1 MGRPSLLIPLIQQHG
16 FCTATVLGERDPVR
30 FLDDQLND
38 AISALYDEWTG
49 GEGEWQR
56 DTPETRLAREAQL
69 QRISR
74 QHWPDREE
82 YHKSICETLKN
93 AWIQRKS
100 RIKCA
105 RKKGSHSERRDRIFR
120 HKQIAAQAQVAA
132 QPRLLLLPPPSPR
145 PTVFWVFLE
154 ESFANICGE
163 PTLSV
168 DILEAEGSV
177 LALHQWYSPAWAKQM
192 RKELG
197 AAFATLHGSSA
208 VLHQNVVTM
217 RALQYL
223 HPTQVHSRPWSW
235 LAREL
240 QAPKELL
247 THLQQVSPVIIFLSH
262 TATTT
267 LCQPHVRTVL
277 QGLTKLRHLF
287 GNQTLR
293 TIPCEEESE
302 HYHSKVADVRVLD
315 SLAQTSP
322 DVYAYR
328 PRTCL
333 GFTPCTLG
341 DDAQTVFKRSHSDG
355 GLHVQIE
362 PRGVRT
368 SLKCT
373 PANSSRRKTKLCS
386 RSSQATSPA
395 LALDAGP
402 QPHWFHQEYV
412 STLATV
418 GEFRVF
424 IVATKDDALGG
435 EVLHTVRTKTSDGL
449 MSVCAADFDLFEH
462 PSATGLDRS
471 QVEDFALPIYESLE
485 IAVRLDIAVAPPTA
499 ASSGRLFVLEVT
511 RFYAAH
517 FFCAAASPDPKCQAC
532 ERVARAIAR
541 FLYKP
546 N

>member
-1 MGRPSLLIPLIQQHG
+1 QHG
-16 FCTATVLGERDPVR
+16 FYTATVLGERDPVR
-30 FLDDQLND
+30 FLDEQLND
-38 AISALYDEWTG
+38 AISALYHEWTG
-49 GEGEWQR
+49 EEDEWQR
-56 DTPETRLAREAQL
+56 DTPETILAREAQL
-69 QRISR
+69 RRISR

-93 AWIQRKS
+93 GWIQRKS

-105 RKKGSHSERRDRIFR
+105 R
-120 HKQIAAQAQVAA
+120 
-132 QPRLLLLPPPSPR
+132 
-145 PTVFWVFLE
+145 
-154 ESFANICGE
+154 N
-163 PTLSV
+163 
-168 DILEAEGSV
+168 
-177 LALHQWYSPAWAKQM
+177 PAWAKQM

-217 RALQYL
+217 RALQHL

-240 QAPKELL
+240 HAPKELL

-368 SLKCT
+368 SLRCT
-373 PANSSRRKTKLCS
+373 PANSSRRKTKLCP

-395 LALDAGP
+395 LALHAGS
-402 QPHWFHQEYV
+402 QPHWLHQEYV
-412 STLATV
+412 PTLATV

-424 IVATKDDALGG
+424 VVATKDDALGS

-471 QVEDFALPIYESLE
+471 QVEDFALYVYGRLRSLRSPTYESLE

-532 ERVARAIAR
+532 ERVARAIGR